1 MIETASAFDPVDGV
15 ALETSGRNPSG
26 EAGASGVGMSTPIE
40 ANTV

>member
-1 MIETASAFDPVDGV
+1 MLEIASPVDPVDGST
-15 ALETSGRNPSG
+15 LDTSGRNPSG